1 MSGLENL
8 SNQELLRLAEQSKS
22 SYELE
27 ALNPLVAREMAY
39 RGLLLSN
46 GVYDATLDEYDV
58 TERVESRWAVE
69 LDDNP
74 NILKSTD

>member
-27 ALNPLVAREMAY
+27 ALNPLMAREMAY

-58 TERVESRWAVE
+58 TERIESRWAVE

>member
-1 MSGLENL
+1 MAGLEHLN
-8 SNQELLRLAEQSKS
+8 NQELLRLAEQTKS

-27 ALNPLVAREMAY
+27 ALNPLIAREMAY

-58 TERVESRWAVE
+58 TEHPE
-69 LDDNP
+69 DDQW
-74 NILKSTD
+74 IVRGRE

>member
-27 ALNPLVAREMAY
+27 GLNPLMAREMAY

-46 GVYDATLDEYDV
+46 GVYDATLDKYDV
-58 TERVESRWAVE
+58 TEHPE
-69 LDDNP
+69 DDKW
-74 NILKSTD
+74 IVRGRE